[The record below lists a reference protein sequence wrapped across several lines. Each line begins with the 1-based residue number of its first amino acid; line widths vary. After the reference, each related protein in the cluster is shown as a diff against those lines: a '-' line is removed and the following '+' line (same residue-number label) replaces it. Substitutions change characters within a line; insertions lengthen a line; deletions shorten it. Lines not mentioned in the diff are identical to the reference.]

1 MKTLAAALA
10 GMMALAQDKPFGSRL
25 AAPAQDKEEGFAS
38 LFNGKDLAGWTYGK
52 RGQGENKSGKG
63 YQVENGAIF
72 CTKADGGN
80 LFTEKEYADFVL
92 RFEFKLEANA
102 NNGLGIRSP
111 LEGDSAYA
119 GMELQILDNDGPA
132 YKGKLRPA
140 QYHGS
145 VYDVFPAKQGALKPV
160 GEWND
165 QEVAAKG
172 RQITVKLNGTV
183 IVDVNLDD
191 VKDEA
196 VLKKHPGLANK
207 KGRIG
212 FLGHGTR
219 VEFRNIRIKEL

>member
-1 MKTLAAALA
+1 MKTIAIALL
-10 GMMALAQDKPFGSRL
+10 GLMTTQDKSFGSRP
-25 AAPAQDKEEGFAS
+25 AALAQDKEEGFVS
-38 LFNGKDLAGWTYGK
+38 LFNGKDLAGWKYGK
-52 RGQGENKSGKG
+52 RGQGENRSGKG
-63 YQVENGAIF
+63 YQVENGVLF
-72 CTKADGGN
+72 CTKGDGGN
-80 LFTEKEYADFVL
+80 LFTEKEYADFIL

-102 NNGLGIRSP
+102 NNGLGIRAP
-111 LEGDSAYA
+111 LEGDAAYA

-145 VYDVFPAKQGALKPV
+145 VYDVFPAKLGALKPV
-160 GEWND
+160 GEWNE
-165 QEVAAKG
+165 QEVTAKG

-191 VKDEA
+191 AKDEA

-207 KGRIG
+207 KGYIG

-219 VEFRNIRIKEL
+219 VEFRNLRIKEL